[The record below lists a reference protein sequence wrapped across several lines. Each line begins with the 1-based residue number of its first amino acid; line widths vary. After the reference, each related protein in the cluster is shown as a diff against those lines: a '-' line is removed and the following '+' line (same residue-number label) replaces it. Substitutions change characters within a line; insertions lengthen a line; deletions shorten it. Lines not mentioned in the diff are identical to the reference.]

1 MVNTWV
7 TYNAATNNLN
17 VYCTNDQNRNPFIIK
32 GFSLDHHIDLRKV
45 LPEWVTIGFSV
56 ATRLYTERHVIH
68 SKEFMTNLD
77 YNGRRNKSKENSRK
91 KKFLIEVVALSSF
104 ILMLAVATYWLLPV
118 VLRKYKNSYN
128 FHVILSINTD
138 LERLALPKRF
148 AYKDLVAATYG
159 FANDIRLGQR
169 GSGKVYKGLIQDLGC
184 TIAVKRIFV

>member
-91 KKFLIEVVALSSF
+91 KKFLIDGRCAFFLHFDACSGH
-104 ILMLAVATYWLLPV
+104 ILVATC
-118 VLRKYKNSYN
+118 
-128 FHVILSINTD
+128 
-138 LERLALPKRF
+138 
-148 AYKDLVAATYG
+148 G
-159 FANDIRLGQR
+159 
-169 GSGKVYKGLIQDLGC
+169 
-184 TIAVKRIFV
+184 VKEVQK